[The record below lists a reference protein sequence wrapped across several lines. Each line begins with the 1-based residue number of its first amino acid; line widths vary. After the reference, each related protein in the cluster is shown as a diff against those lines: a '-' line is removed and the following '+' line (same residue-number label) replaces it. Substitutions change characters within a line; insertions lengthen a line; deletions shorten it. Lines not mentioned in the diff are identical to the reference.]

1 MFLMNVKSQDAEV
14 VKKMNIVIFDGYT
27 INPGDLSWDKLDA
40 LCDKL
45 TVFDSTSED
54 KALSR
59 LTGNEILMTS
69 KCPITRE
76 LMENSPQLKYIG
88 CTATGYNNIDVEAAA
103 DLGIAVTN
111 IPAYSTDAVAQ
122 HTIALMLELSNH
134 VGLHN
139 ASVQDG
145 QWSDNEYFCYWKKS
159 VTLLTGK
166 SLGIIGYGAIG
177 KRVAQIARALGME
190 INIFSQDPAGAM
202 KSDFVSLHCPLT
214 RENRHMVNTEFLVN
228 MKPGAILINTARG
241 GLVNERALADAI
253 KAGFIAGAALDVL
266 EQEPPAKDC
275 TLIGL
280 DNCIITP
287 HIAWSPKEMRQAV
300 IDILAENLESW
311 LTGGMKN
318 RVD

>member
-1 MFLMNVKSQDAEV
+1 M
-14 VKKMNIVIFDGYT
+14 KKINIVIFYGYT

-228 MKPGAILINTARG
+228 MKPGAILKGRPCG
-241 GLVNERALADAI
+241 
-253 KAGFIAGAALDVL
+253 
-266 EQEPPAKDC
+266 
-275 TLIGL
+275 
-280 DNCIITP
+280 
-287 HIAWSPKEMRQAV
+287 
-300 IDILAENLESW
+300 
-311 LTGGMKN
+311 
-318 RVD
+318 

>member
-1 MFLMNVKSQDAEV
+1 
-14 VKKMNIVIFDGYT
+14 
-27 INPGDLSWDKLDA
+27 
-40 LCDKL
+40 
-45 TVFDSTSED
+45 
-54 KALSR
+54 
-59 LTGNEILMTS
+59 
-69 KCPITRE
+69 
-76 LMENSPQLKYIG
+76 
-88 CTATGYNNIDVEAAA
+88 
-103 DLGIAVTN
+103 
-111 IPAYSTDAVAQ
+111 
-122 HTIALMLELSNH
+122 
-134 VGLHN
+134 
-139 ASVQDG
+139 
-145 QWSDNEYFCYWKKS
+145 
-159 VTLLTGK
+159 
-166 SLGIIGYGAIG
+166 
-177 KRVAQIARALGME
+177 ME

-214 RENRHMVNTEFLVN
+214 RENQHMVNTEFLVN

-241 GLVNERALADAI
+241 GLVDERALADAI

-275 TLIGL
+275 PLIGL

>member
-139 ASVQDG
+139 ASVQEG

-241 GLVNERALADAI
+241 GLVDERALADAI
-253 KAGFIAGAALDVL
+253 KAGFITGAALDVL

-275 TLIGL
+275 PLIGL

>member
-1 MFLMNVKSQDAEV
+1 MNVKSQDAEV

-228 MKPGAILINTARG
+228 MKSGAILINTARG
-241 GLVNERALADAI
+241 GLVDERALADAI

-275 TLIGL
+275 PLIGL

>member
-1 MFLMNVKSQDAEV
+1 
-14 VKKMNIVIFDGYT
+14 MNIVIFDGYT

-241 GLVNERALADAI
+241 GLVDERALADAI

-275 TLIGL
+275 PLIGL

-311 LTGGMKN
+311 LAGGMKH

>member
-1 MFLMNVKSQDAEV
+1 MNVKSQDAEV

-76 LMENSPQLKYIG
+76 LMVNSPQLKYIG

-241 GLVNERALADAI
+241 GLVDERALADAI

-275 TLIGL
+275 PLIGL

>member
-1 MFLMNVKSQDAEV
+1 MNVKSQDAEV

-139 ASVQDG
+139 VSVQEG

-241 GLVNERALADAI
+241 GLVDERALADAI

-275 TLIGL
+275 PLIGL